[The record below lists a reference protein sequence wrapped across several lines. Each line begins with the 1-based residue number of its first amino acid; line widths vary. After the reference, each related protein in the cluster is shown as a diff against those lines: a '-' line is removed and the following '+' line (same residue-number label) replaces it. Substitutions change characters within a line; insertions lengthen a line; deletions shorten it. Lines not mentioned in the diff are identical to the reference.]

1 MTQKQKQKRI
11 QVRVPIT
18 GKAILS
24 DKQGIRIKA
33 IAKDISR
40 GGLGL
45 NNPSKSLEHIE
56 YQIDIT
62 TEEDRQIQLKAT
74 LVHKTSDFNG
84 FKTSIIN
91 EKNLEIIADLI
102 AEYQTTDDFI
112 KQIDKHDLFEQNF
125 IDEDGSEISV
135 TFDTNQD
142 S

>member
-1 MTQKQKQKRI
+1 MTQKRLQL
-11 QVRVPIT
+11 RVPIT

-33 IAKDISR
+33 ITKDISQ

-45 NNPSKSLEHIE
+45 INPSKSLEHIE
-56 YQIDIT
+56 YKIEIT

-74 LVHKTSDFNG
+74 LVHKSSDFTG
-84 FKTSIIN
+84 FKTSTIN
-91 EKNLEIIADLI
+91 EKNLQIIADLI
-102 AEYQTTDDFI
+102 AEYQSTDEFI
-112 KQIDKHDLFEQNF
+112 KQIDKYDLFEQNF
-125 IDEDGSEISV
+125 IDEDGNEISV